1 MKRIVATNFAL
12 LLVSFAFVG
21 TSHAGSPQGGPGF
34 GPERPLIVTPAIQ
47 ATGWARNTLMDPVEY
62 AHTKATDIRLR
73 PNRFLHFYGNTVR
86 FFYYSRLARQGCH
99 PCMMLHAGTPV
110 EASDSIH
117 VIDDAAELN
126 ESPEVLNQQS
136 TEGPATEVME
146 ENHLEEEELEVVSNN
161 GFEFVAEDSSITVV
175 SVSPEPNEQ

>member
-1 MKRIVATNFAL
+1 MGVVMKRFVATNFAL

-21 TSHAGSPQGGPGF
+21 TSHAGSPLGGPGF
-34 GPERPLIVTPAIQ
+34 GPARLLIVTPAIQ

-110 EASDSIH
+110 EGSASVETIEEATEVH
-117 VIDDAAELN
+117 
-126 ESPEVLNQQS
+126 ESPEVLHEES
-136 TEGPATEVME
+136 THQGEV
-146 ENHLEEEELEVVSNN
+146 LETEEELEVVSNAVIEPV
-161 GFEFVAEDSSITVV
+161 FEDGSVEIV
-175 SVSPEPNEQ
+175 SVSSESNEQ